1 MILEEDLAISVDILS
16 YFKQLLPVLEN
27 DESIY
32 CISAWNDQV
41 SENQSGDTGGGQW
54 GERGCTVQASL
65 GASDMSDRGFEFLWF
80 FCSLFLTCL
89 VFSFSPVSL

>member
-16 YFKQLLPVLEN
+16 YFKQLLPVLEH
-27 DESIY
+27 DESLY

-54 GERGCTVQASL
+54 GERGCTVQASP
-65 GASDMSDRGFEFLWF
+65 GERQN
-80 FCSLFLTCL
+80 
-89 VFSFSPVSL
+89 